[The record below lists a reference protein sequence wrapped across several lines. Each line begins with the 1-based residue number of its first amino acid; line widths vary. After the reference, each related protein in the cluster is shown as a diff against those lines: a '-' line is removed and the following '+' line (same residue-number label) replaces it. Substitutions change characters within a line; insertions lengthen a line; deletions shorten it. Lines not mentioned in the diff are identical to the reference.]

1 MPREGKE
8 QIKNNLKPVSCWEGR
23 DQKDQFIIFNIN
35 NFIMV
40 VTKDWDPIVQG
51 TLRTHG
57 SKQSPHQTANSQ
69 I

>member
-35 NFIMV
+35 NSIYYGN
-40 VTKDWDPIVQG
+40 D
-51 TLRTHG
+51 
-57 SKQSPHQTANSQ
+57 
-69 I
+69 